1 MIAVPDGLGEV
12 ERDLITRAAE
22 GPSRA
27 KARGAHYGRPLSL
40 PGPTAVRHAPEAGD
54 EATPKPLR
62 QPG

>member
-22 GPSRA
+22 GPSRS
-27 KARGAHYGRPLSL
+27 KARGATMGRPFSL
-40 PGPTAVRHAPEAGD
+40 PGPRAAGHAPEAGD